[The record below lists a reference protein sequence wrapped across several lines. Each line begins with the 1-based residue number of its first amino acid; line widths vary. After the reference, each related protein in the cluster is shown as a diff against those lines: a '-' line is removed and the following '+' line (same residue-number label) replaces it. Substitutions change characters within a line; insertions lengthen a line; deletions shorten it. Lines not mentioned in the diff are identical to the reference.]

1 MKRTSVPVTIGALL
15 VAATAIVAP
24 AQASALGRHA
34 PSVKV
39 PVAAQV
45 AAASHHPAATSDQ
58 QQITSAILHSPLL
71 GAVSPDNVAVS
82 QIRFA
87 GEGWAGAVATP
98 KNGQTDPAQVLL
110 HKTGST
116 WQVRD
121 LGTASVGCGIA
132 PAAVRAQLGLHG
144 PCRDFCYDSSRHREG
159 PRRTSSPGV
168 LPCAGRRLR
177 GRRPVVQLR

>member
-24 AQASALGRHA
+24 TQASALVRHA

-45 AAASHHPAATSDQ
+45 PAVAHHPAAAQQAAPSSTT
-58 QQITSAILHSPLL
+58 QQITSAVLHSALL
-71 GAVSPDNVAVS
+71 GAVAPDNVAVS

-87 GEGWAGAVATP
+87 GDQWAGAVATP

-110 HKTGST
+110 QKTGST

-121 LGTASVGCGIA
+121 LGTANVGCGIA
-132 PAAVRAQLGLHG
+132 PSAVRATLGLHG
-144 PCRDFCYDSSRHREG
+144 PC
-159 PRRTSSPGV
+159 
-168 LPCAGRRLR
+168 
-177 GRRPVVQLR
+177 